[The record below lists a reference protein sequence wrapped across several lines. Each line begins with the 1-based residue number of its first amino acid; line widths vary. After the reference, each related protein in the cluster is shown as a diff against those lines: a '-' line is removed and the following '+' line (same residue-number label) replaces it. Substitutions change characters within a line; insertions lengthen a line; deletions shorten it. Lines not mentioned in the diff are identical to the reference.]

1 MPSARRFLAARRKQL
16 PRDYRGRNVNQVRK
30 RLAAG
35 GSWIRT
41 LGPPIA
47 KGSFRFG
54 EGEAGKGTETTRGG
68 PDTLST

>member
-1 MPSARRFLAARRKQL
+1 MARVDDLSRSRVRARRQKYSL
-16 PRDYRGRNVNQVRK
+16 VRTWL
-30 RLAAG
+30 RAG

-54 EGEAGKGTETTRGG
+54 EGEAGKGTETTSGG